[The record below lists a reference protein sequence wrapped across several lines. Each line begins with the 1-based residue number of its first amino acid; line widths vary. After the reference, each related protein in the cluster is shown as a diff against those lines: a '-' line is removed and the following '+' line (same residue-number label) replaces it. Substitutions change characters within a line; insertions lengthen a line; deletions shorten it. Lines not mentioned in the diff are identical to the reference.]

1 MRESQT
7 SGGLVMRW
15 VPVAD
20 ARGRTHLEARWTQA
34 PGPIAPVAPVAPV
47 APAHAA

>member
-20 ARGRTHLEARWTQA
+20 AHGRTHLEAHWTQA
-34 PGPIAPVAPVAPV
+34 PGPIAPGAPV

>member
-1 MRESQT
+1 MRESQA

-20 ARGRTHLEARWTQA
+20 AHGRAHLEARWTQA
-34 PGPIAPVAPVAPV
+34 PGPIAPVAPVAP
-47 APAHAA
+47 AHAA